1 MPPRQIKT
9 LHGVKAV
16 NQMVVIKDISFPKFS
31 PTQRVDKAL
40 QAYVYDQTNSPYD
53 VILGLDVLKPL
64 GIDISCSTETLTWN
78 NIRIPWKPKSYLD
91 NASITDAQLAETSFC
106 ALPDFNI
113 GHTEFDSFAAP
124 AATTIRQ
131 SEYSKVNIN
140 DVVQAQTHLTHRQQ
154 QELASVLTNF
164 QPLFSGKLGCYPGYK
179 AHLELL
185 PNARPVHCRPYSVPR
200 VHKIVFKTELE
211 RLCQA
216 GV

>member
-1 MPPRQIKT
+1 
-9 LHGVKAV
+9 
-16 NQMVVIKDISFPKFS
+16 MVVIKDISFPEFL

-40 QAYVYDQTNSPYD
+40 QAYIYDQTNSPYD

-78 NIRIPWKPKSYLD
+78 NTRIPWKPKSYLD

-131 SEYSKVNIN
+131 SE
-140 DVVQAQTHLTHRQQ
+140 
-154 QELASVLTNF
+154 
-164 QPLFSGKLGCYPGYK
+164 
-179 AHLELL
+179 
-185 PNARPVHCRPYSVPR
+185 
-200 VHKIVFKTELE
+200 
-211 RLCQA
+211 
-216 GV
+216 

>member
-16 NQMVVIKDISFPKFS
+16 NQMVVIKDISFPEFS

-40 QAYVYDQTNSPYD
+40 QAYIYDQTNSPYD

-78 NIRIPWKPKSYLD
+78 NTRIPWKPKSYLD
-91 NASITDAQLAETSFC
+91 DASITDAQLAETSFC

-113 GHTEFDSFAAP
+113 GYTEYDSFAAP
-124 AATTIRQ
+124 AASTILQ
-131 SEYSKVNIN
+131 SKYSEVNIN
-140 DVVQAQTHLTHRQQ
+140 DVVQAQTHLTHHQQ
-154 QELASVLTNF
+154 QGLASVLTNF

-185 PNARPVHCRPYSVPR
+185 PNA
-200 VHKIVFKTELE
+200 
-211 RLCQA
+211 
-216 GV
+216 